1 MESHDPNGSTFLFIK
16 EFWELV
22 KGDILRFLVE
32 FHRHGIMPRGTN
44 FSFISL
50 IDKCENPQGLGDFR
64 PISLVGCLYKILA
77 KVLANR
83 LKRML
88 EGVID
93 ERQSTFLGGR
103 QLLHSA
109 VVTNEVV
116 DDAKRRRRD
125 CLMFDVDFE
134 KAYDSVLWEFL
145 FYMLHCLGLHHL
157 WIKWIKG
164 CLD

>member
-1 MESHDPNGSTFLFIK
+1 M
-16 EFWELV
+16 
-22 KGDILRFLVE
+22 E

-44 FSFISL
+44 SSFISL

-93 ERQSTFLGGR
+93 ERQS
-103 QLLHSA
+103 LLLLLASSTTSL
-109 VVTNEVV
+109 VTTALCNN
-116 DDAKRRRRD
+116 